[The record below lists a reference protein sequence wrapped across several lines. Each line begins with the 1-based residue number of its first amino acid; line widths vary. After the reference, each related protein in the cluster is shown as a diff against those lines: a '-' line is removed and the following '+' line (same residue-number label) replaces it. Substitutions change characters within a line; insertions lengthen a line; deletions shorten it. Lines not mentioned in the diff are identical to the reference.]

1 MEKVEEIV
9 GDKNVKII
17 INGEYMI
24 KEALNN
30 MLDIVGLGE
39 DIFQATGGIIKEE
52 NHKMITIGKMYIHQ
66 IKIKRDPNNQF
77 EPLYSMKYE
86 DMIFDEI
93 KTVKNK
99 TFEELVNFIDKQ
111 KLIYGKKELIED
123 MILKAIIYRHITA
136 NGIPFIVKE
145 VVDFEKENLPMTP
158 I

>member
-1 MEKVEEIV
+1 M
-9 GDKNVKII
+9 GR
-17 INGEYMI
+17 YMM

-30 MLDIVGLGE
+30 MLDIVGLGD

-52 NHKMITIGKMYIHQ
+52 DRKMITIGKMYIHQ
-66 IKIKRDPNNQF
+66 IKIKRDINNQF
-77 EPLYSMKYE
+77 EPLYSMKYK

-99 TFEELVNFIDKQ
+99 TFDELVNFIDKQ

-123 MILKAIIYRHITA
+123 MVLKAIIYRHITA
-136 NGIPFIVKE
+136 NGIPFIVRE
-145 VVDFEKENLPMTP
+145 IVDFEKENLPMTP